1 MRRALRL
8 PVLVLVLAGC
18 LPRPAAAAGQEIRP
32 AEFITAIDRMMA
44 ALGPQSASA
53 SATIRDAYHAHL
65 DLLFLNGYRDLE
77 GALATGGLALLP
89 ADAGRY
95 NLSPRLGGLHPIGE
109 KDLGNQGS
117 YVAARPATIG
127 CLLAVAARVHSG
139 PVEVTSLVRH
149 GEYQDALK
157 GTNANATTSVP
168 MHTMGLAFD
177 IALLNSSLETA
188 YEIRNVLSLMRDAGD
203 LLFIGE
209 RKQLVFH
216 VVPHPSR
223 LGYFNDL
230 YMSVLGAPPAER
242 AVQVVAPAPPGG
254 APAIRDRPRVL
265 TEILAVVP
273 AGQFPAPVAVRRDAV
288 RAVAL
293 PAVAVRAQEVPAD
306 AAPARRMLKASVVG
320 QVWLVILAGMLAT
333 ACRVTAPAPVMARL
347 FRRTGRI

>member
-1 MRRALRL
+1 MRHALRRR
-8 PVLVLVLAGC
+8 VLAFLFAVS
-18 LPRPAAAAGQEIRP
+18 LPGAAAASQEIRQ
-32 AEFITAIDRMMA
+32 AEFITTIDRMMA
-44 ALGPQSASA
+44 SLGPQSARA
-53 SATIRDAYHAHL
+53 SATIRDAYRNHL

-89 ADAGRY
+89 ADSGRY

-149 GEYQDALK
+149 GGYQDALRS
-157 GTNANATTSVP
+157 TNTNATTSVP

-177 IALLNSSLETA
+177 IALLNSSLETV
-188 YEIRNVLSLMRDAGD
+188 YEIRKVLQQMRDAGD

-209 RKQLVFH
+209 RQQLVFH

-223 LGYFNDL
+223 LGYFSDL
-230 YMSVLGAPPAER
+230 YMDVLGAPPADR
-242 AVQVVAPAPPGG
+242 AVQVVAPAPPGLV
-254 APAIRDRPRVL
+254 PALFDRPRVV

-273 AGQFPAPVAVRRDAV
+273 AGEIAQAVVAPAAPSIASPV
-288 RAVAL
+288 RAVVTPIRVTVNASAL
-293 PAVAVRAQEVPAD
+293 AQACLV
-306 AAPARRMLKASVVG
+306 MLTG
-320 QVWLVILAGMLAT
+320 ILAT
-333 ACRVTAPAPVMARL
+333 ACRITAPAPAIARL
-347 FRRTGRI
+347 T